1 MHNNDTLIG
10 TEELAHLEMVG
21 AMVSQLTR
29 GATAED
35 MKKAGLEPY
44 YTDHGAGV
52 YPQSAAGIPW
62 SAMSIQSTGN
72 PVTDLY
78 ENMAAEAA
86 IAKRQQNNYVV
97 KRLCMA

>member
-1 MHNNDTLIG
+1 MVG
-10 TEELAHLEMVG
+10 TICHQLTKGCTAEELEA
-21 AMVSQLTR
+21 
-29 GATAED
+29 
-35 MKKAGLEPY
+35 AGLGDY
-44 YTDHGAGV
+44 YTDHGWGV

-62 SAMSIQSTGN
+62 SAMTIQSTGN
-72 PVTDLY
+72 PIVDLY